1 MLEFFC
7 ICYQLPL
14 LIFVTLELSTP
25 SLASS
30 VQAQVKHLAAVDITE
45 WKMSYDDMEL
55 KDQVGSGQFGVVVLA
70 QLNREATSPTVTQY
84 IQKQETPEGF
94 PPSLLVAVKR
104 YDSECGLKAAIVLMF
119 HMPLYW

>member
-1 MLEFFC
+1 M
-7 ICYQLPL
+7 Q
-14 LIFVTLELSTP
+14 T
-25 SLASS
+25 
-30 VQAQVKHLAAVDITE
+30 QVKQVADMDIAE
-45 WKMSYDDMEL
+45 WKMSYDDITL
-55 KDQVGSGQFGVVVLA
+55 KSQVGSGQFGAVVLA

-104 YDSECGLKAAIVLMF
+104 YNGECGLNAIGLMF